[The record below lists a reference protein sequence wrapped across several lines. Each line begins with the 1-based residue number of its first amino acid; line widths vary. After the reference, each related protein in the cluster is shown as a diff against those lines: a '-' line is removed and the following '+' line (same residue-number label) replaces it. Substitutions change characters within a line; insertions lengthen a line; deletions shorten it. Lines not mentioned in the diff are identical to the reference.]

1 MKGSASL
8 TTAGTMLAVIDTCAN
23 LIAIFINPQTAV
35 VGHLLNRHHF
45 HLKKSSDDDPDE
57 QHAITAVK
65 STGDRAT
72 KTGAM
77 NQRRLQLNPPGARET
92 LATLIIISSRSV
104 RRGAPPPPK
113 SPSNEFRL
121 DG

>member
-1 MKGSASL
+1 
-8 TTAGTMLAVIDTCAN
+8 MLAVIDTCVN

-45 HLKKSSDDDPDE
+45 HLKKSSDDIDG
-57 QHAITAVK
+57 QHAITAVEG
-65 STGDRAT
+65 TGDRAT

-92 LATLIIISSRSV
+92 LATLIITSSRSV